1 MLGGQ
6 RSVKGLKRPVD
17 GYEKSYKGGEIMR
30 KICSLGLMTVF
41 LLSSAA
47 LHGLSQTADEVR
59 AKMIEAMGGEE
70 VLKKGQDITISGTAE
85 LTMQGLSGM
94 ITIYKKEP
102 NKRRLDFEVMGMII
116 TQAYDGETGWMIN
129 PQTGA
134 VEDMPEQMAA
144 EWRRESMPI
153 DSLLNPQKYGV
164 TYTYKGKEQV
174 EGRDHFVLE
183 QTYPDGFQATIY
195 LDSQTYLITKSMAMV
210 PGQMGDVEVEQF
222 NSDYKKVSGLTMAHS
237 SVQYRDGEEFLK
249 LTIEEVK
256 VNTGLED
263 SLFEREK

>member
-1 MLGGQ
+1 MNDLAGSEVYSRGG
-6 RSVKGLKRPVD
+6 K
-17 GYEKSYKGGEIMR
+17 IMK
-30 KICSLGLMTVF
+30 KIFLFGLMTVF
-41 LLSSAA
+41 FLSSGV
-47 LHGLSQTADEVR
+47 LPGFSQTADEVR
-59 AKMIEAMGGEE
+59 IKMIEAMGGEE
-70 VLKKGQDITISGTAE
+70 VLKRGQDITISGTAE
-85 LTMQGLSGM
+85 LTMQGLSGA

-116 TQAYDGETGWMIN
+116 TQAYDGETGWMVN

-144 EWRRESMPI
+144 EWKRESMPI

-195 LDSQTYLITKSMAMV
+195 IDSQTYLVTKSKASLTG
-210 PGQMGDVEVEQF
+210 PMGDIEVEQYS
-222 NSDYKKVSGLTMAHS
+222 SDYKKVNGLTMAHS
-237 SVQYRDGEEFLK
+237 SVQYRDGEEYLRF
-249 LTIEEVK
+249 TIEGVK
-256 VNTGLED
+256 FNTGLED
-263 SLFEREK
+263 SLFEKDK

>member
-1 MLGGQ
+1 
-6 RSVKGLKRPVD
+6 
-17 GYEKSYKGGEIMR
+17 MR
-30 KICSLGLMTVF
+30 KIFLLGLMTAF
-41 LLSSAA
+41 LLSSAV
-47 LHGLSQTADEVR
+47 LPSLSQTADEMR
-59 AKMIEAMGGEE
+59 TRMIEAMGGEA
-70 VLKKGQDITISGTAE
+70 VLKKVQDMTIMGTAE
-85 LTMQGLSGM
+85 LTMQGLSGS
-94 ITIYKKEP
+94 ITLHKKEP
-102 NKRRLDFEVMGMII
+102 NKRRLDFDVMEMII

-144 EWRRESMPI
+144 EWKRESMPI

-195 LDSQTYLITKSMAMV
+195 LDSQTYLITKSKAMV
-210 PGQMGDVEVEQF
+210 PGQMGDVEVEQYS
-222 NSDYKKVSGLTMAHS
+222 SDYKEVNGLIMAHS

-256 VNTGLED
+256 LNTGLED